1 LALAAG
7 AQRGIPEVDVTAS
20 EELTKV
26 PARAKQA
33 EDRAAAAQNEAKD
46 CFGQDV
52 ESAPASAQGR
62 AESRR
67 QTAHNHTESVSAEN
81 RAQRDEHDAV
91 FAVAQADPA
100 ADEAE
105 CGVLDASLAKVR
117 VHELRVEARAWRAR

>member
-1 LALAAG
+1 
-7 AQRGIPEVDVTAS
+7 VTAS
-20 EELTKV
+20 EEFTKV

-33 EDRAAAAQNEAKD
+33 KDRAAAAQNEAKD

-67 QTAHNHTESVSAEN
+67 QTAHNHTETVSAEN

-91 FAVAQADPA
+91 
-100 ADEAE
+100 
-105 CGVLDASLAKVR
+105 
-117 VHELRVEARAWRAR
+117 LRSCRPTQPSTKPSARCSTPLSRR